1 MAYKGFDN
9 RAAGE
14 REINWG
20 CGNRCGEDL
29 EFGGTCWRW
38 RGACEDR

>member
-1 MAYKGFDN
+1 MIN

-29 EFGGTCWRW
+29 EFEGLLEMERSL
-38 RGACEDR
+38 